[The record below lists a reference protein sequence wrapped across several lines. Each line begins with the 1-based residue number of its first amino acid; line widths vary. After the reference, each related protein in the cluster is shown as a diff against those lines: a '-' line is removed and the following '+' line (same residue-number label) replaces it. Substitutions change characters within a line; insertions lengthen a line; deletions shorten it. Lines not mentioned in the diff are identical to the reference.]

1 MIRSVSVFLFAF
13 LAGAAVALVAR
24 TVRHAPHADAP
35 EPPLVLEQAPMV
47 SNALVPPAPTAA
59 AAPQPPETHAHAHAP
74 AASATSA
81 TTPVRS
87 ETPTVAR
94 PVNTICAICGMDV
107 DPSLPTEQY
116 QGHTIGFG
124 CRACPPKFRAE
135 PDKYGPAYVRNELH
149 AP

>member
-1 MIRSVSVFLFAF
+1 LIRSVSVFLFAF

-24 TVRHAPHADAP
+24 TVRHAPHAQAP

-47 SNALVPPAPTAA
+47 SNALVPPVPP
-59 AAPQPPETHAHAHAP
+59 AAPPHEHAHASSHPHAP
-74 AASATSA
+74 VPA
-81 TTPVRS
+81 RS
-87 ETPTVAR
+87 EPRTEAR